1 MKPLLAI
8 AAALLLAG
16 CASTGVPIADHP
28 EAQPFDASRDANSD
42 VDEALARAA
51 VYDKHVLLIMG
62 GNWCHDS
69 RALAGWL
76 DTPRFRELVAAEY
89 EPVFVDAGVP
99 QTGEGRNL
107 DIARRFGLEDLPGT
121 PNVLVLTADGTLI
134 NADSATRWRNAA
146 SRSEDD
152 IYAELARLAQE

>member
-1 MKPLLAI
+1 M
-8 AAALLLAG
+8 
-16 CASTGVPIADHP
+16 
-28 EAQPFDASRDANSD
+28 DA
-42 VDEALARAA
+42 ALARAA
-51 VYDKHVLLIMG
+51 ADEKHVLLVMG

-89 EPVFVDAGVP
+89 EPVFVDVGVP

-107 DIARRFGLEDLPGT
+107 DIAKRFGLEELPGT

-134 NADSATRWRNAA
+134 NADSATGWRNAA